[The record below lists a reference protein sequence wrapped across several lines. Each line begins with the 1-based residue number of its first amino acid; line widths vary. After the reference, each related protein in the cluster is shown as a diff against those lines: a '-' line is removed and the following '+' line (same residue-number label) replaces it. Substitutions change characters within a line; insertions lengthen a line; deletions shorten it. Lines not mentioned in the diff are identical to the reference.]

1 MPESIA
7 SDSSPNF
14 DYYDDPLYLSTNDQT
29 SATLSSSL
37 FNGHDF
43 LGWKREVLMALTA
56 KNKDGFIDGSCSMPP
71 STDKRHK
78 QWKRCDF
85 MVMRWISNSIDKS
98 LRDNFKYV
106 VSSKNL
112 WDDLLERFGVFNALE
127 VYQITKDLVAVSQEN
142 ISLVEYYSKMKNLW
156 ETLESLDPL
165 PVCTC
170 GKVNLCTCTLLK
182 RIVER
187 ENNAKTI
194 QFLMNLNSSY
204 DGIRTQ
210 ILSLEPLPSINKV
223 LALLQK
229 IERQK
234 QITDT
239 VFSLTESN
247 AYASFRQSD
256 QKMIGFQ
263 KTGEASTTV
272 KHCDHCNKNGHTS
285 ATCFGLTKCPH
296 CNKTGHN
303 PANCFVIRGF
313 PGDKNKGK
321 DKAPTNYKS
330 TVPARGVNSADLLPE
345 SPLED
350 SCLDTISHNDSN
362 KINAVSSVLT
372 SEVLDGL
379 VTSVVDQALKQIS
392 DQQPALSSANFA
404 GMISPYSHVFT
415 VCKPYYTST
424 WLVDSGASDH
434 MTYNIDLL
442 SDVHVFAKPISVGLP
457 DGSIKYVHKKGT
469 VKLTHNIKLTNA
481 FYLPDFRQNLLSISK
496 LLDNNNLSVLFTS
509 LGCVFQDLSNDKI
522 VAKGKRI
529 GDLYKFLTKPLS
541 SSSTALVNKISSL
554 VNKKFQLLNI
564 PTTGQVSSLS
574 AINRSVDLF
583 HF

>member
-7 SDSSPNF
+7 SDSSPSF

-37 FNGHDF
+37 FIGQDF

-56 KNKDGFIDGSCSMPP
+56 KHKDGFIDGSYSMPP

-78 QWKRCDF
+78 QWK
-85 MVMRWISNSIDKS
+85 
-98 LRDNFKYV
+98 
-106 VSSKNL
+106 
-112 WDDLLERFGVFNALE
+112 
-127 VYQITKDLVAVSQEN
+127 
-142 ISLVEYYSKMKNLW
+142 SKMKNLW

-239 VFSLTESN
+239 VSSLTEST

-256 QKMIGFQ
+256 QKMTGFQ
-263 KTGEASTTV
+263 KTGEAFASV
-272 KHCDHCNKNGHTS
+272 KHCDHSNKNGHTR

-313 PGDKNKGK
+313 PGDKSKGK
-321 DKAPTNYKS
+321 DKAHNNNKS
-330 TVPARGVNSADLLPE
+330 AVPARGVNSADLLPE

-350 SCLDTISHNDSN
+350 SCLDKISHNDCN
-362 KINAVSSVLT
+362 KINAVSPVLN

-379 VTSVVDQALKQIS
+379 ITSVVDQVFKQIS

-404 GMISPYSHVFT
+404 SMISPYSHVFT
-415 VCKPYYTST
+415 VCKSHYAST

-442 SDVHVFAKPISVGLP
+442 SDIHIFAKPVSVVLP

-469 VKLTHNIKLTNA
+469 VNLTHNIKLHNV

-496 LLDNNNLSVLFTS
+496 LLDHNNLSVLFTS
-509 LGCVFQDLSNDKI
+509 LGCVFQDLLNDKI
-522 VAKGKRI
+522 VAKGRRI
-529 GDLYKFLTKPLS
+529 GDLYR
-541 SSSTALVNKISSL
+541 
-554 VNKKFQLLNI
+554 FQ
-564 PTTGQVSSLS
+564 TE
-574 AINRSVDLF
+574 
-583 HF
+583 